1 MNVPKKR
8 KSLSENSDVKTIKV
22 SFIPTIWNKNDLILY
37 GCSTVYPT
45 VEFKPRY
52 QVILYNSVN
61 IQDSVVLADLH

>member
-1 MNVPKKR
+1 MA
-8 KSLSENSDVKTIKV
+8 
-22 SFIPTIWNKNDLILY
+22 
-37 GCSTVYPT
+37 GSTVYPT

>member
-1 MNVPKKR
+1 MAV
-8 KSLSENSDVKTIKV
+8 LQCT
-22 SFIPTIWNKNDLILY
+22 
-37 GCSTVYPT
+37 PT